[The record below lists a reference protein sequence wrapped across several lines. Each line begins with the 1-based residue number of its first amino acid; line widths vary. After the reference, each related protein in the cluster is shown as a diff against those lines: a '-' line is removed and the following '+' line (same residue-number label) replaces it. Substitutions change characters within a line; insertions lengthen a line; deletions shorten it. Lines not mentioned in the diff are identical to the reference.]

1 MIFVTTGTH
10 YLPFDRLM
18 KMISAVR
25 DETQENIVIQSGSSE
40 IRVRGATQ
48 QGYFPFN
55 EIIEYLKKARLVISH
70 AGPAT
75 IYQSLSIAGKIPLV
89 VPRRKEYGEHVSNHQ
104 VFFAEYLE
112 KSGRAIVVESVA
124 ELLIAVNSKR
134 KYLIPIFPPKISPL
148 AKKLNRYLNSL
159 KSKPR

>member
-10 YLPFDRLM
+10 YLPFDRLIS
-18 KMISAVR
+18 MISAAG
-25 DETQENIVIQSGSSE
+25 DKITEDIVIQSGSSGV
-40 IRVRGATQ
+40 RVRGATQ
-48 QGYFPFN
+48 ADYFPFN
-55 EIIEYLKKARLVISH
+55 KIIEYLKAARVVISH

-75 IYQSLSIAGKIPLV
+75 VFQSLFMAGKIPIV

-112 KSGRAIVVESVA
+112 KSGRAIIVESA
-124 ELLIAVNSKR
+124 TKLLSAVNSER

-148 AKKLNRYLNSL
+148 AKKLKEYLNSL
-159 KSKPR
+159 ELSPR